1 MSVQN
6 AGCPAPE
13 KESTAQK
20 AARFQTK
27 AELGNNA
34 NKKIEP
40 SCKTNIWSSFF
51 FDGTNNNRDRDL
63 VEAEKN
69 GKPRYRCDHS
79 NIVSLYETAI
89 DDQKA
94 NHYTH
99 YMQGVGT
106 IFKDIN
112 ENEPSDMGLSMAAGG
127 QARLSYAYYQLCN
140 DISLTFNGKRL
151 FTADDFKKE
160 LRVSKDRNPNPR
172 FPDLSSLQTIQKRLA
187 LEIGNNKNTPKIE
200 IVNVAVFGFSRGAAL
215 ARVFC
220 RWLELSCTRQGD
232 TWLFAGCVPIR
243 LYFLGVFDTVASV
256 GMAHSTP
263 GLGRSPGRSANGVVD
278 GQNSWATPDMLKVTS
293 FTKQCRHYV
302 ASHEVRYSF
311 PLTSIRHED
320 GSMPLN
326 AVEVVYPGSH
336 SDVGGGY
343 GPGDQGKAVGHRRK
357 LLSQIALLN
366 MYNDARAAGVPL
378 RSLSA
383 LKRDPAAQDFE
394 IDPLLIKR
402 FNAYMAWTNAGG
414 RIVEDALYAHLKKYW
429 HWRIATSPQFMQQD
443 CIQQLSKGSTQRS
456 SRSDKQDLEDMRAS
470 EKDWQGDLSKAQIVQ
485 DSVNEAA
492 ELLRLQST
500 EAGKPVPKDVHDF
513 FDQHVHDSH
522 ASFYMIGPTTAWQR
536 QQRIADA
543 RYKSKSVI
551 YNPATGLTPKQL
563 SPFEQKL
570 LKCAPGDSTDPKK
583 IDSSNYPVVT
593 DSDYSDLVK
602 GDGAGGRV
610 ASAMT
615 NTRREVGGH
624 AHQRATFV
632 GRKECYAKTTSA
644 IDFRA
649 RDTLK
654 ARQDQLAYDYKEQVR
669 MRNLAFENQKAILKG
684 QGLPTD
690 KLEQNHQQ
698 DMFQLGVKFRQQIQS
713 L

>member
-1 MSVQN
+1 MSIQN
-6 AGCPAPE
+6 ANVPSQE
-13 KESTAQK
+13 KESNASR
-20 AARFQTK
+20 AARIKTK
-27 AELGNNA
+27 AELTDQ
-34 NKKIEP
+34 NKKSAP
-40 SCKTNIWSSFF
+40 SCKTDVWVSFY
-51 FDGTNNNRDRDL
+51 FDGTNNNRDRD
-63 VEAEKN
+63 VVDPTKS
-69 GKPRYRCDHS
+69 GKPRFKCDHS
-79 NIVSLYETAI
+79 NIVSLFDAGKESLDSNI
-89 DDQKA
+89 FKF
-94 NHYTH
+94 

-106 IFKDIN
+106 IFNDIG
-112 ENEPSDMGLSMAAGG
+112 ETEPLDSGLSMAAGG
-127 QARLSYAYYQLCN
+127 QLRLSYAYYQFCN
-140 DISLTFNGKRL
+140 AITFSSSKKNI
-151 FTADDFKKE
+151 FTRSDFKKE
-160 LRVSKDRNPNPR
+160 LRVSKDKNPNPR

-243 LYFLGVFDTVASV
+243 LYFLGIFDTVASV

-263 GLGRSPGRSANGVVD
+263 GLGRAPGRSANGVVD

-311 PLTSIRHED
+311 PLTSIRHEN
-320 GSMPLN
+320 GSMPMN

-343 GPGDQGKAVGHRRK
+343 GPGDQGKVVGHRRK
-357 LLSQIALLN
+357 LLSQVPLLN
-366 MYNDARAAGVPL
+366 KYNDAKAAGVPL
-378 RSLSA
+378 LPLSA
-383 LKRDPAAQDFE
+383 LKNDSAGPDFE

-402 FNAYMAWTNAGG
+402 FNAYMAWASAGG
-414 RIVEDALYAHLKKYW
+414 RIVEEALYAHLKKYW

-443 CIQQLSKGSTQRS
+443 CIQQLSKGSTERS

-470 EKDWQGDLSKAQIVQ
+470 EKDWQGDLSRARIAQ
-485 DSVNEAA
+485 SEVNEAA
-492 ELLRLQST
+492 ELLRLQSE
-500 EAGKPVPKDVHDF
+500 EAKKPVPKDVHDF
-513 FDQHVHDSH
+513 FDQHLHDSH

-551 YNPATGLTPKQL
+551 YNPATGLTPKKL

-570 LKCAPGDSTDPKK
+570 VKCAPGDSTDPKK

-602 GDGAGGRV
+602 GDGAGGLV

-644 IDFRA
+644 IDFLA

-669 MRNLAFENQKAILKG
+669 IRNLAFENQKAILKG

-690 KLEQNHQQ
+690 KLEKTHQQ
-698 DMFQLGVKFRQQIQS
+698 DMFQLGVKFRDQLQS